1 MNFINVE
8 QMTAKYGINIV
19 STKTLTER
27 ATLIEADYGETFVL
41 KEKESVKAFQREH
54 ELLWHSS
61 TKGFPVQQPVVSQ
74 TNHCLIHHQNK
85 CYVMYTYFKG
95 KPFSSA
101 ECLQDPIASTL
112 LGTSI
117 ANMHRSLY
125 SFEAN
130 GGWKHSDL
138 YQMVYGFAVKGI
150 VTGMCSE
157 RLGFIYALLEE
168 KIKMLSTTLPK
179 QLIHRDA
186 HIHNMIF
193 HDNELAG
200 VIDFDLAEVN
210 HKLFDLCYCATSV
223 LSEVFYNDELR
234 EMWPAFVHRLIEAY
248 DHEWALS
255 DSERSAVWY
264 MMLIIQTIF
273 MAFFRKDQ
281 ALFEMNEAMFL
292 WIYDHQ
298 SVLSFD
304 KPF

>member
-1 MNFINVE
+1 MSAI
-8 QMTAKYGINIV
+8 YGINIL

-27 ATLIEADYGETFVL
+27 ATLIETDNGETFVL
-41 KEKESVKAFQREH
+41 KEKESVEAFQREH

-61 TKGFPVQQPVVSQ
+61 TKGFPVQQPVLSQ

-85 CYVMYTYFKG
+85 CFVMYTYLEG

-112 LGTSI
+112 LGTTI
-117 ANMHRSLY
+117 AKMHQSFV
-125 SFEAN
+125 SFEAS

-150 VTGMCSE
+150 GTGVSSE
-157 RLGFIYALLEE
+157 RLDSIYAHIEE

-186 HIHNMIF
+186 HVHNMIF
-193 HDNELAG
+193 HENELAG
-200 VIDFDLAEVN
+200 VIDFDLVEVN

-234 EMWPAFVHRLIEAY
+234 EMWPAFVYRLVEAY
-248 DHEWALS
+248 NHEWALS